1 MPGFARYFFDS
12 KNQKALFIFDT
23 IVSLRRKRGKQM
35 GLFSGLL
42 GNASQKDNN
51 KVEEQLRDVLVPG
64 EQVDLAFALIR
75 DLIVFTEKRLILVD
89 KQGVTGKKISY
100 KSIPY
105 RSISRFTV
113 ETSGHFD
120 LDAELK
126 IWISSAME
134 PAEILQ
140 FKSDKNIVQ
149 IQQALAAAVLK

>member
-1 MPGFARYFFDS
+1 
-12 KNQKALFIFDT
+12 
-23 IVSLRRKRGKQM
+23 M

-42 GNASQKDNN
+42 GNASQLNNDKIEQELEHVLLDN
-51 KVEEQLRDVLVPG
+51 
-64 EQVDLAFALIR
+64 EQVEMAFSLVR
-75 DLIVFTEKRLILVD
+75 DLIVFTEYRLILVD
-89 KQGVTGKKISY
+89 KQGVTGKKVSY

-126 IWISSAME
+126 IWISSATE

-140 FKSDKNIVQ
+140 FKSDKSVIA
-149 IQQALAAAVLK
+149 IQKALATAVFEK